1 MFDDNGYDNPQRSVH
16 PSIQPADIRIQNYQV
31 KGFGKKF
38 QQAVAKVK
46 ADDAR
51 LMQQKKNDTAE
62 KKGLLTANLGSIYDV
77 PDRLLMDSKS
87 ELDTQAGSTVY
98 TESNMKFQ

>member
-1 MFDDNGYDNPQRSVH
+1 
-16 PSIQPADIRIQNYQV
+16 
-31 KGFGKKF
+31 
-38 QQAVAKVK
+38 
-46 ADDAR
+46 
-51 LMQQKKNDTAE
+51 MQQKKNDTAE